1 MPIARQI
8 AEALEAAH
16 ELGIVHRDLKASN
29 IKLRHDGPYM
39 SQEQAKGLEA
49 DPRSDVFAFGAV
61 LYEMLTGRRAF
72 AGDGVSETLA
82 FVVTKD
88 PDWALLPAAVPQRI
102 RMLMSRCLTKDRRQ
116 RLQATARLASP
127 STR

>member
-1 MPIARQI
+1 
-8 AEALEAAH
+8 
-16 ELGIVHRDLKASN
+16 
-29 IKLRHDGPYM
+29 M